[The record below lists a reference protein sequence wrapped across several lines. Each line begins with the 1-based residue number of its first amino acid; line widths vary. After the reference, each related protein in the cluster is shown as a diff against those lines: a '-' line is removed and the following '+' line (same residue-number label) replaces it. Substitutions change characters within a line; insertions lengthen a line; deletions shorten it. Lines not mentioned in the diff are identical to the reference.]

1 MTLDLSNRIAALG
14 AGGGALLAILL
25 FPAIFNEYEILQM
38 TIYVILAILGLSLA
52 FIWGFGGI
60 LSFGHAMFF
69 GLGAYSYAI
78 AAINFGETTSA
89 LLLAIVVPCLFA
101 AALGYLMFY
110 GRVSDVYL
118 GAITLTVSLI
128 FFKVANSTS
137 GPAYTIGKAPLGGFN
152 GIPSVPRL
160 TVPGFPAWELDTIGL
175 FSVCI
180 LLLAVTYVGLRYL
193 VASDFGRIVVSVRE
207 NEKRSE
213 LLGYDVRLYKLA
225 TFVIGAGI
233 AGLAGC
239 LYANWGDYTDPTVF
253 ALSQSVQI
261 IIWIVVGGV
270 GTFIGPIFGCFF
282 IQWLTTWLTTV
293 DTINKDVILG
303 TILTLM
309 VLLLPQ
315 GFVPTLQQ
323 LLRTARARTI
333 RQQEKTA

>member
-1 MTLDLSNRIAALG
+1 MTLDWNNRVAALG
-14 AGGGALLAILL
+14 AGGGALLAAVF
-25 FPAIFNEYEILQM
+25 FPAIYNEYEILQM
-38 TIYVILAILGLSLA
+38 TIYVILAILALSLA

-89 LLLAIVVPCLFA
+89 LLLAIIVPCLFA

-110 GRVSDVYL
+110 GRISDVYL

-137 GPAYTIGKAPLGGFN
+137 GPAYTIGKATLGGFN

-175 FSVCI
+175 FTLCI
-180 LLLAVTYVGLRYL
+180 VVLAATYIGLRYL

-207 NEKRSE
+207 NETRSE
-213 LLGYDVRLYKLA
+213 LLGYDVRRYKLA
-225 TFVIGAGI
+225 TFIFGAGL

-239 LYANWGDYTDPTVF
+239 LYANWGNYTDPTVF

-261 IIWIVVGGV
+261 IIWVVVGGV
-270 GTFIGPIFGCFF
+270 GTFIGPVLGCFF

-303 TILTLM
+303 ALLTLM

-315 GFVPTLQQ
+315 GFVPTLQK
-323 LLRTARARTI
+323 LVRTRQARAVH
-333 RQQEKTA
+333 QQETMA